1 MAKEKREE
9 IQFPSLDELFSSQEE
24 RDDAKLKR
32 IYEIPLTEID
42 PFPDHPYKVRD
53 DEDMD
58 HLVESIRAKG
68 LITPCMVRKKK
79 DGRYEM
85 ISGHRRKRAC
95 EKLGMDKIRC
105 EVVEL
110 SRDEAT
116 ILMVESNF
124 QRTTILPSEKAFAYK
139 MRLEAMKKQIA
150 RMKENQKKGM
160 EYEGEPVGPQLERAQ
175 EHLGRTYGLSEE
187 EILRLGTP
195 DSRKHVTACPV
206 GTQYLKYRSD
216 AELSKEVGESARQIQ
231 RYIRL
236 TELIPEL
243 LEMVDEGK
251 IAMRPAVELSYLEH
265 RQRDVYNLILQEQCT
280 PNHSQALRMKK
291 LYQAGELSIEALEDI
306 MLEEK
311 PNQKERIVFRGDRI
325 AKLFPRDLP
334 LSKREDFVAAAM
346 EHYNRFLQRKARDQE
361 R

>member
-24 RDDAKLKR
+24 REDAKLKR

-53 DEDMD
+53 DEDMMN
-58 HLVESIRAKG
+58 LVESVRING
-68 LITPCMVRKKK
+68 VITPATVRKKE
-79 DGRYEM
+79 DGRYELL
-85 ISGHRRKRAC
+85 SGHRRKRAC
-95 EKLGMDKIRC
+95 ELAGLTTLRC
-105 EVVEL
+105 DVVEMD
-110 SRDEAT
+110 RDEAT
-116 ILMVESNF
+116 VFMVEPNF

-139 MRLEAMKKQIA
+139 MRLEAMK
-150 RMKENQKKGM
+150 RMPGRPAKNN
-160 EYEGEPVGPQLERAQ
+160 YSPVGNNFGE
-175 EHLGRTYGLSEE
+175 TSSGLMAEDV
-187 EILRLGTP
+187 G
-195 DSRKHVTACPV
+195 DSK
-206 GTQYLKYRSD
+206 S
-216 AELSKEVGESARQIQ
+216 QIF

-236 TELIPEL
+236 TELIPEI
-243 LEMVDEGK
+243 LELVDEGN
-251 IAMRPAVELSYLEH
+251 IALRPAVELSYIPKEI
-265 RQRDVYNLILQEQCT
+265 QEDIFNCIDMEQCT
-280 PNHSQALRMKK
+280 PTHAQAIRMRKM
-291 LYQAGELSIEALEDI
+291 AGESKLTPESIEAI

>member
-42 PFPDHPYKVRD
+42 PFPDHPFKVRD
-53 DEDMD
+53 DEDMEN
-58 HLVESIRAKG
+58 LIESIRING
-68 LITPCMVRKKK
+68 LITPVMARKTPS
-79 DGRYEM
+79 GRYEL
-85 ISGHRRKRAC
+85 ISGHRRIRAC
-95 EKLGMDKIRC
+95 EILGIETVRC
-105 EVVEL
+105 EVVEMTK
-110 SRDEAT
+110 EQAT
-116 ILMVESNF
+116 IFMVESNF
-124 QRTTILPSEKAFAYK
+124 QRSEILPSEKAFAYK
-139 MRLEAMKKQIA
+139 MRYEAMKKQIS
-150 RMKENQKKGM
+150 RMEENKSKGM
-160 EYEGEPVGPQLERAQ
+160 DYSGAPVGPQLSRA
-175 EHLGRTYGLSEE
+175 RD
-187 EILRLGTP
+187 RLANESP
-195 DSRKHVTACPV
+195 DSR
-206 GTQYLKYRSD
+206 
-216 AELSKEVGESARQIQ
+216 EQIR

>member
-195 DSRKHVTACPV
+195 DSRKHDTACPV

>member
-53 DEDMD
+53 DEDMMN
-58 HLVESIRAKG
+58 LVESVRVNGI
-68 LITPCMVRKKK
+68 ITPATVRKKE
-79 DGRYEM
+79 DGQYELL
-85 ISGHRRKRAC
+85 SGHRRKRAC
-95 EKLGMDKIRC
+95 ELAGLPTLRC
-105 EVVEL
+105 DVVEMD
-110 SRDEAT
+110 RDEAT
-116 ILMVESNF
+116 VFMVESNF

-139 MRLEAMKKQIA
+139 MRLEAMNRQGKRTDLTSSPLGTK
-150 RMKENQKKGM
+150 
-160 EYEGEPVGPQLERAQ
+160 LER
-175 EHLGRTYGLSEE
+175 SN
-187 EILRLGTP
+187 I
-195 DSRKHVTACPV
+195 
-206 GTQYLKYRSD
+206 
-216 AELSKEVGESARQIQ
+216 ELSNQVGDSKSQIH

-236 TELIPEL
+236 TELIPEI
-243 LEMVDEGK
+243 LELVDEGN
-251 IAMRPAVELSYLEH
+251 IALRPAVELSYIPKEI
-265 RQRDVYNLILQEQCT
+265 QEDIFNCIDMEQCT
-280 PNHSQALRMKK
+280 PTHAQAIRMRKMAAESK
-291 LYQAGELSIEALEDI
+291 LTPESIEAI